1 VASQQGGRKDSVEHQ
16 KSYKSDIASLCILV
30 GKSVVNVQGPL
41 VPNKKKPRFPPPL
54 FPARQGR
61 EGYVCQK
68 KEPKIESMTER
79 NGREEKANIKR

>member
-1 VASQQGGRKDSVEHQ
+1 MASQQGGRKDSVEHQ

-41 VPNKKKPRFPPPL
+41 VPNKKNLDFPHRCSQRGKGERGMC
-54 FPARQGR
+54 AK
-61 EGYVCQK
+61 K